1 MLAPPPGELW
11 PFRARFGHWSNPRA
25 ENGAPRAESTET
37 NHIDMILRSNLGIK
51 YAKFWDRS
59 NFAPGLMAHRS
70 KSRKLYGRRTDSYR
84 ALARKAL
91 AVVPV

>member
-1 MLAPPPGELW
+1 L
-11 PFRARFGHWSNPRA
+11 RF
-25 ENGAPRAESTET
+25 
-37 NHIDMILRSNLGIK
+37 NLGIK

-70 KSRKLYGRRTDSYR
+70 KSRAGELSGRRRTDSYR

-91 AVVPV
+91 AVVPVAEVEPSSGT